1 MDIFNYFISN
11 HNENTPKFSEVFHS
25 TNELKLILDDK
36 SYVLDYYLS
45 MFFRLIKQMDFTYLQ
60 EKIHC
65 LFKKSIENSLNL
77 EEKNLR
83 IHYQEPKTNENLLI
97 LSVADSIIK
106 QSFSDFTTEIYYHC
120 CKKVD
125 VIEFQETEN
134 KLINLIDEQKFE
146 AFQLMLNQYFIATSF
161 AQFFLQVM
169 IKELSLAL
177 TALDIETDNEIFR
190 LFLKKFI
197 IFFILNKANLLRLAL

>member
-11 HNENTPKFSEVFHS
+11 HNENTHKFSEIFNS
-25 TNELKLILDDK
+25 INELKLILDDK
-36 SYVLDYYLS
+36 SYFLDHYLS

-83 IHYQEPKTNENLLI
+83 IHYQEPETNENLLI
-97 LSVADSIIK
+97 LSVADSIVE
-106 QSFSDFTTEIYYHC
+106 QAFYDFTTEIYYHC
-120 CKKVD
+120 CKEVD

-134 KLINLIDEQKFE
+134 KLINLVGKEKFE
-146 AFQLMLNQYFIATSF
+146 AFQLMLSQHFIETSF
-161 AQFFLQVM
+161 AQVFLQAM

-177 TALDIETDNEIFR
+177 TARDIETDNEIFR
-190 LFLKKFI
+190 LFLK
-197 IFFILNKANLLRLAL
+197 NL